1 MEPELEP
8 FVYDSLS
15 ESTPL
20 RRTGYKSPRI
30 NWVDVSSWNTDQI
43 LEPAV
48 QAEISRIMAFFWAD
62 AKVEVTPRSNE
73 KAIAHFRLKAVSSD

>member
-1 MEPELEP
+1 MDTILCPNPRHGAGL
-8 FVYDSLS
+8 D
-15 ESTPL
+15 
-20 RRTGYKSPRI
+20 RRQRI

-62 AKVEVTPRSNE
+62 AKVEVTPRANE
-73 KAIAHFRLKAVSSD
+73 KVIALFRFKKVN